1 MASTTTTVAHRKA
14 DFAGQVC
21 RFRRAAGR
29 FCQDLE
35 NTAPIWSDRQR
46 CAGNVEHVEQQPP
59 PGLAAVRHPAQ
70 ATRAHASG
78 GACGTGA

>member
-1 MASTTTTVAHRKA
+1 MASTTATIGHRKA

-46 CAGNVEHVEQQPP
+46 CAASAEHVEQQPP
-59 PGLAAVRHPAQ
+59 PRPVAVRHPAQ
-70 ATRAHASG
+70 VHNHASG
-78 GACGTGA
+78 GAYGTGA